1 MNDTMRTLF
10 ILILAG
16 LLSACTQNGDKENS
30 DPSTMQSKAKEGIEL
45 STEQK
50 ERAEIA
56 TGEIEQR
63 TLSDVVFCTGK
74 LTALPQNKANVS
86 PSMGGFI
93 QKLFFQTGEHVKQ
106 GDVLA
111 TFHHPDFFGLQQ
123 QYMEAKAQ
131 KDYYYE
137 EYKRQGELT
146 VENAASMKTM
156 QQAKA
161 DYLSAEA
168 NYKSLKAQLVLLGI
182 DPEQTEQGDFAQTFT
197 IKAPVSGIVTSVDG
211 NTGLFIDAGT
221 SVFEIVDDKQ
231 LYLVL
236 SVLEKDLKKISYGQ
250 SIIFH
255 TLNSDKTFETKI
267 KRIGSSI
274 NEEERIVPVF
284 ATINNTDQLLKT
296 GMFVKAQILTAEK
309 LVYAIPEEAVF
320 ENESETMVFIKKKG
334 RYVKIPVQKGWIKD
348 GWCEI
353 MEPDPQLLNHP
364 IVIKGG
370 YYLQSVQE
378 IIE

>member
-1 MNDTMRTLF
+1 MRTLF
-10 ILILAG
+10 IFILAG
-16 LLSACTQNGDKENS
+16 LLSACSQDSDKATNDNPEKQ
-30 DPSTMQSKAKEGIEL
+30 TEAKEGIEL
-45 STEQK
+45 STAQK
-50 ERAEIA
+50 ERAGIA
-56 TGEIEQR
+56 TGKMEQR

-74 LTALPQNKANVS
+74 LSALPQNKANVS
-86 PSMGGFI
+86 PSMSGFI
-93 QKLFFQTGEHVKQ
+93 QKIFFQTGEQVKQ

-111 TFHHPDFFGLQQ
+111 TLHHPDFFGLQQ
-123 QYMEAKAQ
+123 QYLEAKAQ

-168 NYKSLKAQLVLLGI
+168 KYKSLKAQLVLLGVV
-182 DPEQTEQGDFAQTFT
+182 PEQIEKGDFAQTFT

-231 LYLVL
+231 LYLIL
-236 SVLEKDLKKISYGQ
+236 SVLEKDMSKISYGQ
-250 SIIFH
+250 TINFH
-255 TLNSDKTFETKI
+255 TLTSDTPFETKI
-267 KRIGSSI
+267 KRIGSTI
-274 NEEERIVPVF
+274 NEEERVIPVF
-284 ATINNTDQLLKT
+284 ATIHNTDHRLRT

-309 LVYAIPEEAVF
+309 QVYAIPEEAVL
-320 ENESETMVFIKKKG
+320 ENEEETMVFMEKNN
-334 RYVKIPVQKGWIKD
+334 RYLKIPVQKGWIKD

-353 MEPDPQLLNHP
+353 IEPDQQLLNHP